1 MLYCSWECSNDKVVR
16 SCASIEP
23 LKARCRQQGVF
34 KIFQYTSIQYV
45 FRLSPRFR
53 DFWPFSGSSTMTHRW
68 NALTVKF
75 TTKSLGPRPDD
86 FCPDFNFLCHCWN
99 WIRFRKALESS
110 PNLKFQS
117 AFKLRSP
124 YLTTLFP
131 CSNSKTLTL
140 KLILPQPSFWP
151 KHRDRSL
158 QNK

>member
-23 LKARCRQQGVF
+23 LKSRCRQQGVF

-75 TTKSLGPRPDD
+75 TTKSLGPRPDV
-86 FCPDFNFLCHCWN
+86 FLS
-99 WIRFRKALESS
+99 RLQLLLS
-110 PNLKFQS
+110 L
-117 AFKLRSP
+117 
-124 YLTTLFP
+124 
-131 CSNSKTLTL
+131 L
-140 KLILPQPSFWP
+140 KLNKISKGFRIVSQFEVP
-151 KHRDRSL
+151 KCLQTAKSL
-158 QNK
+158 FDHFVPMFEL